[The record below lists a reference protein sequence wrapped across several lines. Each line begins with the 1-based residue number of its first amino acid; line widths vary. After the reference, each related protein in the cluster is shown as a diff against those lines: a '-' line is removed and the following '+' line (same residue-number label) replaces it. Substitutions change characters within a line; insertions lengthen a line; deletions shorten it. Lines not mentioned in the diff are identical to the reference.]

1 MTKDGQP
8 LVSKG
13 RSLASRITRDTDD
26 SSYGRL
32 KDNDSTPD
40 YADFSEPAPRRG
52 LASRVTRDDDDL
64 EGINIRGSASQQA
77 GFSIRGVAGGA

>member
-8 LVSKG
+8 IAPQG

-26 SSYGRL
+26 SYGRL
-32 KDNDSTPD
+32 KDDDSDPA

-52 LASRVTRDDDDL
+52 LASRMTRDEEEL
-64 EGINIRGSASQQA
+64 EGINIRGTASQRG

>member
-8 LVSKG
+8 IAKG

-32 KDNDSTPD
+32 KDDDSAPAYT
-40 YADFSEPAPRRG
+40 DFSEPAPKRG
-52 LASRVTRDDDDL
+52 LASRITRDDDQDL
-64 EGINIRGSASQQA
+64 EGINIRGTASQS